1 MLQFETAKAL
11 YDEIKAKALDLSN
24 DEDFRNLYSKF
35 LKNAVDYANTR
46 ARWAYMSQSERIDAD
61 KSRTIKH
68 NALISSL
75 MAICRI
81 LSIADAELLLP
92 DRKTQGD
99 FACYMA
105 LFMGLEQR

>member
-1 MLQFETAKAL
+1 MMQFETAKAL
-11 YDEIKAKALDLSN
+11 YDEIKAKALDMAD

-35 LKNAVDYANTR
+35 LRNAVDYANTR
-46 ARWAYMSQSERIDAD
+46 ACWGYMSQSERIADD

-81 LSIADAELLLP
+81 LNIANAEQILP
-92 DRKTQGD
+92 ERKTQGD